1 MVQRASRLVN
11 TSIYGKRVVHPNS
24 MGKGILPLESCWTS
38 PEQLFICILY
48 HVLLYNKLISTSVS
62 LSTVS
67 HYSKLLK
74 PKEEVLETLTY
85 SCPVRNMGDNLGPA
99 SVSSGQFCGTEHLT
113 WRSRY

>member
-1 MVQRASRLVN
+1 ML
-11 TSIYGKRVVHPNS
+11 KRVIAPQLTER
-24 MGKGILPLESCWTS
+24 ILLESCWTS

-74 PKEEVLETLTY
+74 PKEEVLEAT
-85 SCPVRNMGDNLGPA
+85 
-99 SVSSGQFCGTEHLT
+99 
-113 WRSRY
+113 